1 MSTLT
6 KAECV
11 SRIKEIKTKLNQ
23 IHDEQ
28 KLLTVDLSTLQQQW
42 QAVLHENM
50 PIKPTER
57 PAYLQSTTGATGPP
71 VATQTN
77 SNSCLG
83 KELNKE
89 EICGSCNT
97 SGHTLE
103 NCIKQ
108 ELDGFV
114 HGCPRCNT
122 REHNFDK
129 CTYSGHKD
137 LYFLVQLRNGLPP
150 IRTEKDY
157 RDLPGFNSIDDR
169 PWTPEF
175 SKKHLNS
182 YRNYEYK
189 SRRSER
195 MDIPDPAW
203 LQEDRIPEGSLSYS
217 AARRDA
223 VYLTQASPISSSS
236 NFSDIVS
243 GLCKLSLKNDYRDS
257 INRANLANQR
267 QIQNGERSGHR
278 KNRLVSYKAVEG
290 LFLKQRNVDMA
301 KKRFWTACFRGVENQ

>member
-1 MSTLT
+1 MMSTIT

-28 KLLTVDLSTLQQQW
+28 KLLTVDLSALQQQW

-57 PAYLQSTTGATGPP
+57 PAYLQSTTGATGPT
-71 VATQTN
+71 VATQSN
-77 SNSCLG
+77 SNSCRG

-89 EICGSCNT
+89 EICGNCNT
-97 SGHTLE
+97 PGHTLE

-129 CTYSGHKD
+129 CTYTGHKD

-150 IRTEKDY
+150 IVRKKTIAIYPASTAQTTVHGPLSFPKSISTAIGTMNTKVGDQREWTFPIQRGY
-157 RDLPGFNSIDDR
+157 RKI
-169 PWTPEF
+169 EF
-175 SKKHLNS
+175 PKVLFPTL
-182 YRNYEYK
+182 
-189 SRRSER
+189 RRVV
-195 MDIPDPAW
+195 MPC
-203 LQEDRIPEGSLSYS
+203 
-217 AARRDA
+217 
-223 VYLTQASPISSSS
+223 T
-236 NFSDIVS
+236 
-243 GLCKLSLKNDYRDS
+243 
-257 INRANLANQR
+257 
-267 QIQNGERSGHR
+267 
-278 KNRLVSYKAVEG
+278 
-290 LFLKQRNVDMA
+290 
-301 KKRFWTACFRGVENQ
+301 